1 MKKLDLRSLIREEI
15 KSTLLEYT
23 INSLD
28 VDRFSSGYGKRINP
42 SLFAKMMPKTA
53 RTTKEAEERIRTF
66 EGEPMFV
73 HSQVYYASP
82 KGNAP
87 DRPMFYFG
95 QSQLWL
101 RGEDVNVTF
110 LLVKD
115 TTEAGLDWANI
126 KGKVKDLGWA
136 YVDTDV
142 FLNEI
147 KTSYELIK
155 KTS

>member
-15 KSTLLEYT
+15 KSALLEYT
-23 INSLD
+23 INNLN
-28 VDRFSSGYGKRINP
+28 VDKFSSGYGKQINP

-53 RTTKEAEERIRTF
+53 RTTKEAEERLRTF

-73 HSQVYYASP
+73 HSQVFYAKP

-87 DRPMFYFG
+87 DRPTFYFG

-101 RGEDVNVTF
+101 RGKDVNSTF
-110 LLVKD
+110 LIVKEI
-115 TTEAGLDWANI
+115 TERGEEI
-126 KGKVKDLGWA
+126 KSLGWT
-136 YVDTDV
+136 YVATDA